1 MTPDWIHA
9 NILTAWLSSADAHNV
24 PAAQPQFWTGSNNPL
39 TWSVLGRVNG
49 QVYSLFGVP
58 NGAAG
63 AVAATQQ
70 SISYTSSH
78 TYVTLT
84 AGNANIT
91 LDFFSP
97 VLPETADLARRS
109 LPYSYLTVNATS
121 LVAAAQNANPV
132 DVQILSSIDSSW
144 TAQGTAPQL
153 NCRLLRA

>member
-1 MTPDWIHA
+1 MTTDSTKA
-9 NILTAWLSSADAHNV
+9 DNITAWLSSADALNV

-39 TWSVLGRVNG
+39 TWAILARVNG
-49 QVYSLFGVP
+49 QVYSVFGAP
-58 NGAAG
+58 NVAG
-63 AVAATQQ
+63 AIPATQH

-78 TYVTLT
+78 TIINLST
-84 AGNANIT
+84 ANANIT

-97 VLPETADLARRS
+97 VLPETADLARQS

-121 LVAAAQNANPV
+121 LVASAQNANPV

-153 NCRLLRA
+153 NCR

>member
-1 MTPDWIHA
+1 MTPDSTNA
-9 NILTAWLSSADAHNV
+9 NNIAAWLSSADALNV
-24 PAAQPQFWTGSNNPL
+24 PNAQPQFWTGSNNPL
-39 TWSVLGRVNG
+39 NWSILARING
-49 QVYSLFGVP
+49 QVYSVFGAP
-58 NGAAG
+58 NVAG
-63 AVAATQQ
+63 ATAATQQ

-84 AGNANIT
+84 AGNANVT

-97 VLPETADLARRS
+97 VLPETADLARQS

-121 LVAAAQNANPV
+121 LVAPAQNANPV

-153 NCRLLRA
+153 NCRLSLK